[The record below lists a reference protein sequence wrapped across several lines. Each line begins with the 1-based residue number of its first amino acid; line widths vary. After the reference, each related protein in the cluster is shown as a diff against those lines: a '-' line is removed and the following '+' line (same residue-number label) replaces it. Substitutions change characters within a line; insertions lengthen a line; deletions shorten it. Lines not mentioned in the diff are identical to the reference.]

1 MKKLTLMVLS
11 LALTSILV
19 AKDTKIG
26 GDTYFHYTYEDA
38 DNSSFN
44 LSRAYFTFS
53 KEVNDQ
59 VSYKFQ
65 TDIGGGGPS
74 DYTVY
79 LKNANLSYK
88 SDFGKLVFGLQGMNM
103 FKIQEDTWG
112 YRFIEKSAMD
122 MYKYSSSADMG
133 ISWEKSL
140 GAITPSVMI
149 SNGTGYKKDEDDA
162 YKKLS
167 VRVLYGKATLKQGFN
182 AGAVVSM
189 EAKDY
194 DDGTGNM
201 EKGGTTVFGAFAA
214 GVFGPIKVGGE
225 YATLSKDMG
234 SAVTGNVLSVYG
246 NFNINKM
253 ISGFGRFDLVDPD
266 ADTENNGYNY
276 LIIGADY
283 HPGKVF
289 HMAPNVKIKSPETGD
304 SESIYQVSFRFKI

>member
-1 MKKLTLMVLS
+1 MKNLTLMVLS
-11 LALTSILV
+11 LALTSMLV
-19 AKDTKIG
+19 AGDTKIN

-38 DNSSFN
+38 DNSSFS

-53 KEVNDQ
+53 KKVNNQ

-65 TDIGGGGPS
+65 TDIGSGGPS

-88 SDFGKLVFGLQGMNM
+88 SAFGNLVFGLQGMNM
-103 FKIQEDTWG
+103 FKIQENTWG

-122 MYKYSSSADMG
+122 KYKYSSSADMG

-140 GAITPSVMI
+140 GIITPSVMI
-149 SNGTGYKKDEDDA
+149 SNGTGYKKDEDDG

-167 VRVLYGKATLKQGFN
+167 VRVLHGKAKLKEGFN

-201 EKGGTTVFGAFAA
+201 EKGGTTVFGVFAA
-214 GVFGPIKVGGE
+214 TLFGPIKLGGE
-225 YATLSKDMG
+225 YATLTKDMG
-234 SAVTGNVLSVYG
+234 SEVSGNVLSIYG
-246 NFNINKM
+246 NYKINKM

-266 ADTENNGYNY
+266 ADTENDGYNY